1 MRTQLKSKQFNIVRL
16 NIIVASAIVLFSK
29 MYILL
34 IFIFSA
40 SKTFLHFFLLRIFDQ
55 YVAISVLFLFLFIV
69 KCCLWVSLLYV
80 FLGGNFFQTVDQ
92 PLWSICWCMGERFFL
107 NNSSNQYIY
116 SGDVTLLSL
125 ACKLLMMFVSP
136 CHLKYLNLFIA
147 STFAQIS
154 RCKHKDAWRLALCF
168 AAVARCIDVR
178 WMTTNQMA
186 RRILNTVRLRELAMR
201 PSDS

>member
-1 MRTQLKSKQFNIVRL
+1 MLSLGK
-16 NIIVASAIVLFSK
+16 
-29 MYILL
+29 
-34 IFIFSA
+34 
-40 SKTFLHFFLLRIFDQ
+40 
-55 YVAISVLFLFLFIV
+55 FIV
-69 KCCLWVSLLYV
+69 CVSWRQFFFRQLTSLYGVYVDVWVSV
-80 FLGGNFFQTVDQ
+80 F
-92 PLWSICWCMGERFFL
+92 FFL

-186 RRILNTVRLRELAMR
+186 RRILNTVRLREIAMR

>member
-1 MRTQLKSKQFNIVRL
+1 MLSLGK
-16 NIIVASAIVLFSK
+16 
-29 MYILL
+29 
-34 IFIFSA
+34 
-40 SKTFLHFFLLRIFDQ
+40 
-55 YVAISVLFLFLFIV
+55 FIV
-69 KCCLWVSLLYV
+69 CVSWMQ
-80 FLGGNFFQTVDQ
+80 FFQTVDQ
-92 PLWSICWCMGERFFL
+92 PLWSICWCMGERFFFL

-186 RRILNTVRLRELAMR
+186 RRILNTVRLREIAMR